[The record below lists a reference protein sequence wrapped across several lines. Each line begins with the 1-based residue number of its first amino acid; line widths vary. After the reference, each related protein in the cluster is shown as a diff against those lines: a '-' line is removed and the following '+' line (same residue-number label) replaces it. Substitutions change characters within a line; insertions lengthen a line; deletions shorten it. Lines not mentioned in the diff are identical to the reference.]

1 MNNFFFFCFLF
12 GFSLFAQLGFQ
23 EQKKRETVD
32 GIAAIVEKEVI
43 LKSDVMQQAYLLAEQ
58 QNIDPFKMPSSFE
71 GLYLTVLDQM
81 VDNLV
86 LYHFALKDTTVF
98 VDNLL
103 VEETLKKE
111 LDKRVDFAGSIS
123 QLEQMFGEPLSMIRA
138 KLRVEIKKALRIEQF
153 TNSLY
158 QTIKPSVLD
167 VKNFYKT
174 FKDSLPPLEKRV
186 SFSVFEWPVIFDKQK
201 EFNLISF
208 LGSIKDSVSA
218 GESFYN
224 LAKKHSEDVGSASSG
239 GRLGFVVRGSLF
251 PEYEAVA
258 FGLDVGE
265 VSEPFKTELGFHIVL
280 LEDRLGEKIKTAHI
294 LKKTYLDSLDVEK
307 SLNSF
312 NSFLSEQNVY
322 NSVNKFDSLCSHFK
336 VESRTFHGVF
346 KNIPFSSLPET
357 LSSLSLDSLGFYPV
371 FSKNNNLYL
380 VRVSALGLSEPRTI
394 KNSYSELYNL
404 VQNQLMSEKINELI
418 NSGYKTFY
426 IKKFY

>member
-153 TNSLY
+153 TGSLY

-208 LGSIKDSVSA
+208 LGSIKDSVSV
-218 GESFYN
+218 GESFYS
-224 LAKKHSEDVGSASSG
+224 LADTG
-239 GRLGFVVRGSLF
+239 
-251 PEYEAVA
+251 
-258 FGLDVGE
+258 
-265 VSEPFKTELGFHIVL
+265 
-280 LEDRLGEKIKTAHI
+280 IKTDIVDPIGSIFDA
-294 LKKTYLDSLDVEK
+294 
-307 SLNSF
+307 
-312 NSFLSEQNVY
+312 
-322 NSVNKFDSLCSHFK
+322 NKMQYFK
-336 VESRTFHGVF
+336 
-346 KNIPFSSLPET
+346 L
-357 LSSLSLDSLGFYPV
+357 
-371 FSKNNNLYL
+371 
-380 VRVSALGLSEPRTI
+380 
-394 KNSYSELYNL
+394 
-404 VQNQLMSEKINELI
+404 INELG
-418 NSGYKTFY
+418 NKL
-426 IKKFY
+426 KDC